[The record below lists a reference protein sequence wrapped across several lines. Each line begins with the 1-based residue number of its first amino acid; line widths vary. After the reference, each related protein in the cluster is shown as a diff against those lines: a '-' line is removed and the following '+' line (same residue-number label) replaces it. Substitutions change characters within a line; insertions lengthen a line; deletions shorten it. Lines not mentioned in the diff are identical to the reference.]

1 MATGASIKDAEV
13 TGPGSRPAGERQRP
27 IAYERRP
34 SGSGPKGH
42 LLSGTMG
49 EYGADPIGAMCR
61 WRDEY
66 GDFVPIRFGPFR
78 AHMAY
83 GPAEIEEVLVDRA
96 VDFRKSFGTRM
107 LIPLLGQGLLT
118 ADGDE
123 WLRHR
128 RLASPAFHRD
138 RIEGYGRTMAGYAQ
152 DRVDAWTEGE
162 VVDLH
167 DEMTA
172 LTLRIVARTL
182 FDADVTARIEEV
194 ARIGTWI
201 QDFYYLRFASLRFL
215 IPTWLP
221 TPGNRRLTAAT
232 RRLDDV
238 VYRIIRDRRPG
249 EDRGDLLSM
258 LLLARD
264 EQGIGLS
271 EKQVRDEVMT
281 LLLAGHETTALAL
294 SWAFLLLDRNREARD
309 RLEGELTAVLGTEP
323 ASPGDVPALPYTQA
337 VVNETLRLYPPAYVT
352 GREAIRATRIGGVPI
367 PKRHIV
373 LISMYATHRDP
384 RFFPEPDAFRPERW
398 LDGLEKRL
406 PRGAFIPF
414 GLGSRK
420 CIGAS
425 FAMMEATL
433 LLATIARRWRFELTP
448 GDIPTQPSIT
458 LRPAAAM
465 PGRMRSV
472 A

>member
-1 MATGASIKDAEV
+1 
-13 TGPGSRPAGERQRP
+13 
-27 IAYERRP
+27 
-34 SGSGPKGH
+34 
-42 LLSGTMG
+42 
-49 EYGADPIGAMCR
+49 
-61 WRDEY
+61 
-66 GDFVPIRFGPFR
+66 
-78 AHMAY
+78 
-83 GPAEIEEVLVDRA
+83 
-96 VDFRKSFGTRM
+96 
-107 LIPLLGQGLLT
+107 
-118 ADGDE
+118 
-123 WLRHR
+123 
-128 RLASPAFHRD
+128 
-138 RIEGYGRTMAGYAQ
+138 MAGYTQ
-152 DRVDAWTEGE
+152 DRVDSWTDGE
-162 VVDLH
+162 IVDLH

-182 FDADVTARIEEV
+182 FDTDVTSRIEEV

-221 TPGNRRLTAAT
+221 TPGNRRLASAT
-232 RRLDDV
+232 RRLDEV
-238 VYRIIRDRRPG
+238 VYGMIRERRPG

-264 EQGIGLS
+264 EHGAGMS
-271 EKQVRDEVMT
+271 ERQIRDEVMT

-294 SWAFLLLDRNREARD
+294 SWAFLLLDRNRKARD
-309 RLEGELTAVLGTEP
+309 RLEAELTAVLGDRP
-323 ASPGDVPALPYTQA
+323 ASPADVLALPYSQA

-352 GREAIRATRIGGVPI
+352 GREAVRDTTIGGIPI

-373 LISMYATHRDP
+373 LISMYTTHRDP

-398 LDGLEKRL
+398 LDGLDKRL

-414 GLGSRK
+414 GMGSRK

-433 LLATIARRWRFELTP
+433 LLATIARRWRFELAP
-448 GDIPTQPSIT
+448 GEIRTQPSIT
-458 LRPAAAM
+458 LRPAAM